1 MSQPENLEL
10 NLLNNPLSTRIA
22 ERKNLDIGNK
32 IKILVKYFVIAG
44 LILSTILTLFA
55 TAGKLG
61 GPPLVADSQT
71 SNLNN
76 LSKLLEAL
84 QTASSSVARFRHLRG
99 PFRGPPRQDQQQ
111 TDLVT
116 TQPYNITERL
126 ISDLVS
132 WENQN

>member
-32 IKILVKYFVIAG
+32 IKILVKYFVIVG
-44 LILSTILTLFA
+44 LIVSTILTLFA
-55 TAGKLG
+55 TAGNLG
-61 GPPLVADSQT
+61 GPPLFADSQP

-84 QTASSSVARFRHLRG
+84 QTASSPIARFRPLRG
-99 PFRGPPRQDQQQ
+99 PLRGPARQDQRQIEIS
-111 TDLVT
+111 T
-116 TQPYNITERL
+116 TEPYNIE
-126 ISDLVS
+126 ID
-132 WENQN
+132 